1 MQSPHWSLA
10 PFGFQRQRTSPR
22 QRASPP
28 AADAGT
34 PQQQAA
40 AKAAARVELG
50 KYVEEIQPAGSPS
63 PRLTPRYR
71 SPRTSPRRGL
81 CSTLCSGAARWVAG
95 RRGGSLASAL
105 LAAVVLALLLWG
117 GRQLA
122 EQRRDELQQ
131 WMSYVPAV
139 HPSVAFGAARQAA
152 PSQQHPPQ
160 RCQLQLDG
168 SPWERHCQRLRRV
181 CVDQGSLILY
191 EDRYQQMD
199 GRRAGALPELLV
211 DTSKVRGSS
220 GSCSS
225 AILRAWRVAAV
236 LSYSSNPGLRAVCC
250 CLQPCTGRHGPQHR
264 LASLSLLIASLH
276 PSWTAAVRV
285 PLAQNQPAAAGLSPT
300 GRLSRGDS
308 KQQQRHDEQ

>member
-1 MQSPHWSLA
+1 MRGHSYSAVLRSASGDGGDDRQVRVPAAAAASQRQLPAARAPYAHVASWYSCTLQCMTRPKLLFMQSPHWSLA

-28 AADAGT
+28 AADAHT

-63 PRLTPRYR
+63 PRVTPRYR

-81 CSTLCSGAARWVAG
+81 CSSLCSGAARWVAA
-95 RRGGSLASAL
+95 RRNGSLTAAL
-105 LAAVVLALLLWG
+105 LAALVLAVLLWG

-122 EQRRDELQQ
+122 AQRRDELQQ

-152 PSQQHPPQ
+152 PTPAEQHPPQ

-211 DTSKVRGSS
+211 DTSKVRRG
-220 GSCSS
+220 
-225 AILRAWRVAAV
+225 RV
-236 LSYSSNPGLRAVCC
+236 
-250 CLQPCTGRHGPQHR
+250 
-264 LASLSLLIASLH
+264 
-276 PSWTAAVRV
+276 
-285 PLAQNQPAAAGLSPT
+285 
-300 GRLSRGDS
+300 
-308 KQQQRHDEQ
+308 

>member
-1 MQSPHWSLA
+1 MRGHSYSSVLRSASGDGGDDRQVRAARRRRCRRQPAAAAASHSYACTHTHWFVAQAFLTPTISVQSPHWSLA

-122 EQRRDELQQ
+122 EQRQDELQQ

-139 HPSVAFGAARQAA
+139 RPSVAFGAARQAA
-152 PSQQHPPQ
+152 PSEQHPPPQ

-211 DTSKVRGSS
+211 DTSKVRRGS
-220 GSCSS
+220 GS
-225 AILRAWRVAAV
+225 AAPILRA
-236 LSYSSNPGLRAVCC
+236 
-250 CLQPCTGRHGPQHR
+250 
-264 LASLSLLIASLH
+264 
-276 PSWTAAVRV
+276 
-285 PLAQNQPAAAGLSPT
+285 
-300 GRLSRGDS
+300 
-308 KQQQRHDEQ
+308 